1 MLSEVFQSLDPSFLS
16 WFAGLTEVN
25 ERVLISNTI
34 YFLVEECTRMTQDF
48 RQWNNRDALRE
59 RFSFLQATK
68 QLQGIYIKDQEKVLV
83 ST

>member
-1 MLSEVFQSLDPSFLS
+1 MKVTVLMMLSEVFQSLDPSFLS

-48 RQWNNRDALRE
+48 RQ
-59 RFSFLQATK
+59 
-68 QLQGIYIKDQEKVLV
+68 
-83 ST
+83 